1 MLENGLLRKSIF
13 VCCGV
18 KSIYPT
24 YQINASVAE
33 SSDRI
38 TMDLRRDEGHTSDFL
53 AILFIKDASEMDAGT
68 FTCKVRKKMRS
79 VA

>member
-1 MLENGLLRKSIF
+1 M
-13 VCCGV
+13 
-18 KSIYPT
+18 
-24 YQINASVAE
+24 AE

-68 FTCKVRKKMRS
+68 FTCKVRKKMQS